1 MCETFGWHGPDFR
14 CCSIC
19 LSDTVRGS
27 RPMQLRAGAF
37 LSPCLG
43 ERISFELPCK
53 FLVAQ
58 SSFFFA
64 GENPNARSYPSQPT
78 IRIASEHQSLAQEA
92 ELQLQPACSGLNCLV
107 RLGWGRGQIAPKLGS
122 ASRVAPTPLPDRST
136 CDSLYYCCSLF
147 RPLSTHLRH
156 TLAEPIFL
164 RSAPTYARY
173 ARTMQ

>member
-1 MCETFGWHGPDFR
+1 MARSRFPLLFDSSVGYGPRKPSDAAARRSLLEPVFGGENLFR
-14 CCSIC
+14 ASMQ
-19 LSDTVRGS
+19 VVFG
-27 RPMQLRAGAF
+27 RPKQL
-37 LSPCLG
+37 
-43 ERISFELPCK
+43 
-53 FLVAQ
+53 
-58 SSFFFA
+58 FFA

-92 ELQLQPACSGLNCLV
+92 ELQLQPACSGLKCLV